1 MNFKSPSIL
10 ISPTIYLSFDLVY
23 GQAKIVLSDPNDHS
37 VYEKIVSQPSSL
49 KDSINIASI
58 VSQYKPIFTRIPDE
72 KSKLKIKIIAMSP
85 EVLYSLKL

>member
-1 MNFKSPSIL
+1 M
-10 ISPTIYLSFDLVY
+10 
-23 GQAKIVLSDPNDHS
+23 
-37 VYEKIVSQPSSL
+37 YEKIVSQPSSS

-72 KSKLKIKIIAMSP
+72 PSKLKTKIIAMSP